1 MRLLSGR
8 RETSGGEKED
18 DDRGETSCGRAEPR
32 GAGAPPPS
40 ASRPGEASRLSA
52 AVGEA
57 RSGSR
62 AVAVCQSQPTR
73 SRGRVRGAYRLVVP
87 GRAKTRDGVKTNARC
102 TASRRS
108 SWRGLAVCLSLN

>member
-1 MRLLSGR
+1 MWLVSGR
-8 RETSGGEKED
+8 PETSGGEKED

-32 GAGAPPPS
+32 EATAPPPS

-52 AVGEA
+52 AIGEA

-62 AVAVCQSQPTR
+62 AAAVCRAQPTR
-73 SRGRVRGAYRLVVP
+73 SRGRARGASQLVVP
-87 GRAKTRDGVKTNARC
+87 GGAKTRDGGKTNARC

-108 SWRGLAVCLSLN
+108 SWRGRRCVCL